1 MRWELGDN
9 VQELLEYATRK
20 RNEFTEQGDF
30 SLETVIEIAKDRF
43 PERLEDTLAI
53 ESIKVNPRVT
63 TAVLQGNSL
72 EDVDRYTKQA
82 ILNVDAANSF
92 IELLARENAS
102 LTIAAI
108 AEINSRIENDLGES
122 ESPGALR
129 RKQVTITGADVQPP
143 YWADIQD
150 LISEGIDFLEDADLH
165 PIERASYAH
174 WLVAHVHPF
183 ENGNGRTA
191 RMVQDFILIREGY
204 LPVGVPK
211 LKRAEYYDA
220 LAEADQGDGDQL
232 VQLVAK
238 SQVDALERANVIVS
252 RNKNRAE
259 RFENLIDRIQQ
270 TGESSDSKRYE
281 IWVRKIRQFLDD
293 VEGSFAKLNTG
304 EFLTFKIFRDE
315 LPTFEEWKELGS
327 RSHGTRW
334 YHWGLTIQVFSKKR
348 FLFKCLWYFHQ
359 HDKKLC
365 LERTLDIE
373 DEVCLFLDVNE
384 SKQGKWSYRGLQADS
399 YIQLREILPSDR
411 GWTSFSEEP
420 DIHAKLPKGVTVNLE
435 GSYWE
440 RTDHLDYGELVDDF
454 VDQVLSKAGVL
465 S

>member
-1 MRWELGDN
+1 MRWKLGDN
-9 VQELLEYATRK
+9 VQELLDYATQR
-20 RNEFTEQGDF
+20 RNEFAEQGDF

-92 IELLARENAS
+92 IELLARERS
-102 LTIAAI
+102 RLTVAAVS
-108 AEINSRIENDLGES
+108 EINSRIENDLGES

-143 YWADIQD
+143 YWADIKD
-150 LISEGIDFLEDADLH
+150 LLTQGIEFLEDSDLH
-165 PIERASYAH
+165 PIEKASYAH
-174 WLVAHVHPF
+174 WLVANVHPF

-220 LAEADQGDGDQL
+220 LADADAGDGDQL
-232 VQLVAK
+232 VLLVAK

-252 RNKNRAE
+252 RNKHRAA

-281 IWVRKIRQFLDD
+281 IWVRKMRQFLDD
-293 VEGSFAKLNTG
+293 LESNFSALNNG

-315 LPTFEEWKELGS
+315 LPTFDEWKELGS
-327 RSHGTRW
+327 RSPGTRW
-334 YHWGLTIQVFSKKR
+334 YHWGLSIQVFSKKQ
-348 FLFKCLWYFHQ
+348 FMFKCLWYFHQ

-365 LERTLDIE
+365 LEPTQDIG
-373 DEVCLFLDVNE
+373 DEVSLFLDVNDN
-384 SKQGKWSYRGLQADS
+384 KQGKWSYRGLHGEA
-399 YIQLREILPSDR
+399 YVRLREVLPSDK
-411 GWTSFSEEP
+411 GWTSFSEEL
-420 DIHAKLPKGVTVNLE
+420 DVNEKLPKGITFNPD
-435 GSYWE
+435 GSYWI
-440 RTDHLDYGELVDDF
+440 RADHVDYGELVDDF
-454 VDQVLSKAGVL
+454 VDQMLAKAGVRA
-465 S
+465 